1 MAPMHET
8 VRPVCAC
15 VTSSATAMRNT
26 ITSATNALRLAMAVA
41 GAGQTASAGRAAS
54 LALSGLRKHSQKK
67 ISTNT
72 KQMPMMTPVFSM
84 KSVKV

>member
-1 MAPMHET
+1 
-8 VRPVCAC
+8 
-15 VTSSATAMRNT
+15 MRNT
-26 ITSATNALRLAMAVA
+26 ITSAMNALRSAMAVA

-72 KQMPMMTPVFSM
+72 KQMPTMTPVFWM
-84 KSVKV
+84 KSVNV